1 MSVKVENLEQKVENL
16 EHNMVKL
23 TVTVP
28 ADDFSKAL
36 TQAYNRNKKNISIP
50 GFRKGH
56 APQQL
61 IEKMYGTGVF
71 YEDAANILIPQTYPD
86 EAEST
91 GLEIVSRPEFDIEQ
105 IEKGKDFIYT
115 ATAAVKPAV
124 ELGAYEGIEV
134 KKQDVTVTD
143 EDVDAAIKK
152 EQEKNSRLVDAKEGE
167 AVENG
172 DTINLDYSG
181 SIDGVKFDGGTAEGQ
196 TLVIGSNTFI
206 PGFEDQLVGVKA
218 GEEKEVKVTFPAEYH
233 AKDLAG
239 KEAVFACKVNK
250 IQKKELPELNDEF
263 AQDVSEF
270 DTMDEYRESVK
281 SNLVSDKEKAAKNA
295 KTNEAVDKLIEASK
309 MDIPDAMVASQ
320 AEQMYEDFARR
331 LQSQGIPIDMYLQY
345 QGSTEEKFKEDIKP
359 QALKQIQERLVL
371 EAVAEKADIK
381 ISDEDF
387 EAEVKKIADQYKMD
401 VDKLKESMSDYEK
414 EQLKKDMAVQKAV
427 ELVTDSAREV

>member
-1 MSVKVENLEQKVENL
+1 MSVKVENL

-181 SIDGVKFDGGTAEGQ
+181 SIDGVMFDGGTAEGQ

>member
-1 MSVKVENLEQKVENL
+1 MSVKVENL

-218 GEEKEVKVTFPAEYH
+218 GEEKDVKVTFPAEYH
-233 AKDLAG
+233 AKELAG
-239 KEAVFACKVNK
+239 KDAVFACKVNK

-387 EAEVKKIADQYKMD
+387 DAEVKKIADQYKMD

-414 EQLKKDMAVQKAV
+414 DQLKKDMAVQKAV
-427 ELVTDSAREV
+427 ELVTDSAKEV

>member
-1 MSVKVENLEQKVENL
+1 MSVKVENL

-152 EQEKNSRLVDAKEGE
+152 EQEKNSRLVDAAEDA

-172 DTINLDYSG
+172 DTVNLDYSG
-181 SIDGVKFDGGTAEGQ
+181 SVDGVKFDGGTAEGQ

-218 GEEKEVKVTFPAEYH
+218 GEEKDVKVTFPAEYH
-233 AKDLAG
+233 AKELAG
-239 KEAVFACKVNK
+239 KDAVFACKINK

-295 KTNEAVDKLIEASK
+295 KTNEAVDKLIESSK

-345 QGSTEEKFKEDIKP
+345 QGSTEAKFKEDIKP

-387 EAEVKKIADQYKMD
+387 DAEVKKIADQYKMD

-414 EQLKKDMAVQKAV
+414 DQLKKDMAVQKAV
-427 ELVTDSAREV
+427 ELVTDSAKEV

>member
-1 MSVKVENLEQKVENL
+1 MSVKVENL

-71 YEDAANILIPQTYPD
+71 YEDAANILIPQTYPE

-218 GEEKEVKVTFPAEYH
+218 GEEKDVKVTFPAEYH
-233 AKDLAG
+233 AKELAG
-239 KEAVFACKVNK
+239 KDAVFACKINK

-295 KTNEAVDKLIEASK
+295 KTNEAVDKLIESSK

-345 QGSTEEKFKEDIKP
+345 QGSTEAKFKEDIKP

-387 EAEVKKIADQYKMD
+387 DAEVKKIADQYKMD

-414 EQLKKDMAVQKAV
+414 DQLKKDMAVQKAV
-427 ELVTDSAREV
+427 ELVTDSAKEV

>member
-1 MSVKVENLEQKVENL
+1 MSVKVENL

-295 KTNEAVDKLIEASK
+295 KTNEAVDKLIESSK

-345 QGSTEEKFKEDIKP
+345 QGSTEAKFKEDIKP

-387 EAEVKKIADQYKMD
+387 DAEVKKIADQYKMD

-414 EQLKKDMAVQKAV
+414 DQLKKDMAVQKAV
-427 ELVTDSAREV
+427 ELVTDSAKEV

>member
-1 MSVKVENLEQKVENL
+1 MSVKVENL

-71 YEDAANILIPQTYPD
+71 YEDAANILIPQTYPE

-143 EDVDAAIKK
+143 EDVDAEIKK
-152 EQEKNSRLVDAKEGE
+152 EQEKNSRLVDAEEGA

>member
-1 MSVKVENLEQKVENL
+1 MSVKVENL

-218 GEEKEVKVTFPAEYH
+218 GEEKDVKVTFPAEYH
-233 AKDLAG
+233 AKELAG
-239 KEAVFACKVNK
+239 KDAVFACKVNK

-295 KTNEAVDKLIEASK
+295 KTNEAVDKLIESSK

-345 QGSTEEKFKEDIKP
+345 QGSTEAKFKEDIKP

-387 EAEVKKIADQYKMD
+387 DAEVKKIADQYKMD

-414 EQLKKDMAVQKAV
+414 DQLKKDMAVQKAV
-427 ELVTDSAREV
+427 ELVTDSAKEV

>member
-1 MSVKVENLEQKVENL
+1 MSVKVENL

-71 YEDAANILIPQTYPD
+71 YEDAANILIPQTYPE

-143 EDVDAAIKK
+143 EDVDAEIKK
-152 EQEKNSRLVDAKEGE
+152 EQEKNSRLVDAEEGA
-167 AVENG
+167 AV
-172 DTINLDYSG
+172 
-181 SIDGVKFDGGTAEGQ
+181 
-196 TLVIGSNTFI
+196 
-206 PGFEDQLVGVKA
+206 
-218 GEEKEVKVTFPAEYH
+218 
-233 AKDLAG
+233 
-239 KEAVFACKVNK
+239 
-250 IQKKELPELNDEF
+250 
-263 AQDVSEF
+263 
-270 DTMDEYRESVK
+270 
-281 SNLVSDKEKAAKNA
+281 
-295 KTNEAVDKLIEASK
+295 
-309 MDIPDAMVASQ
+309 
-320 AEQMYEDFARR
+320 
-331 LQSQGIPIDMYLQY
+331 
-345 QGSTEEKFKEDIKP
+345 
-359 QALKQIQERLVL
+359 
-371 EAVAEKADIK
+371 
-381 ISDEDF
+381 
-387 EAEVKKIADQYKMD
+387 
-401 VDKLKESMSDYEK
+401 
-414 EQLKKDMAVQKAV
+414 
-427 ELVTDSAREV
+427 

>member
-1 MSVKVENLEQKVENL
+1 MSVKVENL

-381 ISDEDF
+381 ISEDF

>member
-1 MSVKVENLEQKVENL
+1 MSVKVENL

-345 QGSTEEKFKEDIKP
+345 QGSTEAKFKEDIKP

>member
-1 MSVKVENLEQKVENL
+1 MSVKVENL

-71 YEDAANILIPQTYPD
+71 YEDAANILIPQTYPE

-91 GLEIVSRPEFDIEQ
+91 GLEIVSRPEFDIEP

-143 EDVDAAIKK
+143 EDVDAEIKK
-152 EQEKNSRLVDAKEGE
+152 EQEKNSRLVDAEEGA

-218 GEEKEVKVTFPAEYH
+218 GEEKDVKVTFPAEYH
-233 AKDLAG
+233 AKELAG
-239 KEAVFACKVNK
+239 KDAVFACKVNK

-345 QGSTEEKFKEDIKP
+345 QGSTEAKFKEDIKP

-387 EAEVKKIADQYKMD
+387 DAEVKKIADQYKMD

-414 EQLKKDMAVQKAV
+414 DQLKKDMAVQKAV
-427 ELVTDSAREV
+427 ELVTDSAKEV

>member
-1 MSVKVENLEQKVENL
+1 MSVKVENL

-71 YEDAANILIPQTYPD
+71 YEDAANILIPQTYPE

-143 EDVDAAIKK
+143 EDVDAEIKK
-152 EQEKNSRLVDAKEGE
+152 EQEKNSRLVDAEEGA

-218 GEEKEVKVTFPAEYH
+218 GEEKDVKVTFPAEYH
-233 AKDLAG
+233 AKELAG
-239 KEAVFACKVNK
+239 KDAVFACKVNK

-295 KTNEAVDKLIEASK
+295 KTNEAVDKLIESSK

-345 QGSTEEKFKEDIKP
+345 QGSTEAKFKEDIKP

-387 EAEVKKIADQYKMD
+387 DAEVKKIADQYKMD

-414 EQLKKDMAVQKAV
+414 DQLKKDMAVQKAV
-427 ELVTDSAREV
+427 ELVTDSAKEV

>member
-1 MSVKVENLEQKVENL
+1 MSVKVENL

-124 ELGAYEGIEV
+124 ELGAYEGIDV

-152 EQEKNSRLVDAKEGE
+152 EQEKNSRLVDAAEDA

-172 DTINLDYSG
+172 DTVNLDYSG
-181 SIDGVKFDGGTAEGQ
+181 SVDGVKFDGGTAEGQ

-206 PGFEDQLVGVKA
+206 PGFEDQLVGMKA
-218 GEEKEVKVTFPAEYH
+218 GEEKDVNVTFPAEYH

-239 KEAVFACKVNK
+239 KDAVFACKINK

-295 KTNEAVDKLIEASK
+295 KTNEAVDKLIESSK

-345 QGSTEEKFKEDIKP
+345 QGSTEAKFKEDIKP

-387 EAEVKKIADQYKMD
+387 DAEVKKIADQYKMD

-414 EQLKKDMAVQKAV
+414 DQLKKDMAVQKAV
-427 ELVTDSAREV
+427 ELVTDSAKEV

>member
-1 MSVKVENLEQKVENL
+1 MSVKVENL

-71 YEDAANILIPQTYPD
+71 YEDAANILIPQTYPE

-345 QGSTEEKFKEDIKP
+345 QGSTEAKFKEDIKP

-387 EAEVKKIADQYKMD
+387 DAEVKKIADQYKMD

-414 EQLKKDMAVQKAV
+414 DQLKKDMAVQKAV
-427 ELVTDSAREV
+427 ELVTDSAKEV

>member
-1 MSVKVENLEQKVENL
+1 MSVKVENL

-152 EQEKNSRLVDAKEGE
+152 EQEKNSRLVDAAEDA

-172 DTINLDYSG
+172 DTVNLDYSG
-181 SIDGVKFDGGTAEGQ
+181 SVDDVKFDGGTAEGQ

-206 PGFEDQLVGVKA
+206 PGFEDQLVGMKA
-218 GEEKEVKVTFPAEYH
+218 GEEKDVNVTFPAEYH

-239 KEAVFACKVNK
+239 KDAVFACKINK

-295 KTNEAVDKLIEASK
+295 KTNEAVDKLIESSK

-345 QGSTEEKFKEDIKP
+345 QGSTEAKFKEDIKP

-387 EAEVKKIADQYKMD
+387 DAEVKKIADQYKMD

-414 EQLKKDMAVQKAV
+414 DQLKKDMAVQKAV
-427 ELVTDSAREV
+427 ELVTDSAKEV

>member
-1 MSVKVENLEQKVENL
+1 MSVKVENL

-71 YEDAANILIPQTYPD
+71 YEDAANILIPQTYPE

-143 EDVDAAIKK
+143 EDVDAEIKK
-152 EQEKNSRLVDAKEGE
+152 EQEKNSRLVDAEEGA

-218 GEEKEVKVTFPAEYH
+218 GEEKDVKVTFPAEYH
-233 AKDLAG
+233 AKELAG
-239 KEAVFACKVNK
+239 KDAVFACKVNK

-295 KTNEAVDKLIEASK
+295 KTNEAVYKLIEASK

-345 QGSTEEKFKEDIKP
+345 QGSTEAKFKEDIKP

-387 EAEVKKIADQYKMD
+387 DAEVKKIADQYKMD

-414 EQLKKDMAVQKAV
+414 DQLKKDMAVQKAV
-427 ELVTDSAREV
+427 ELVTDSAKEV

>member
-1 MSVKVENLEQKVENL
+1 MSVKVENL

-143 EDVDAAIKK
+143 EDVDAEIKK
-152 EQEKNSRLVDAKEGE
+152 EQEKNSRLVDAEEGA

-218 GEEKEVKVTFPAEYH
+218 GEEKDVKVTFPAEYH
-233 AKDLAG
+233 AKELAG
-239 KEAVFACKVNK
+239 KDAVFACKVNK

-345 QGSTEEKFKEDIKP
+345 QGSTEAKFKEDIKP

-387 EAEVKKIADQYKMD
+387 DAEVKKIADQYKMD

-414 EQLKKDMAVQKAV
+414 DQLKKDMAVQKAV
-427 ELVTDSAREV
+427 ELVTDSAKEV

>member
-1 MSVKVENLEQKVENL
+1 MSVKVENL

-152 EQEKNSRLVDAKEGE
+152 EQEKNSRLVDAAEDA

-172 DTINLDYSG
+172 DTVNLDYSG
-181 SIDGVKFDGGTAEGQ
+181 SVDGVKFDGGTAEGQ

-218 GEEKEVKVTFPAEYH
+218 GEEKDVKVTFPAEYH
-233 AKDLAG
+233 AKELAG
-239 KEAVFACKVNK
+239 KDAVFACKVNK

-345 QGSTEEKFKEDIKP
+345 QGSTEAKFKEDIKP

-387 EAEVKKIADQYKMD
+387 DAEVKKIADQYKMD

-414 EQLKKDMAVQKAV
+414 DQLKKDMAVQKAV
-427 ELVTDSAREV
+427 ELVTDSAKEV

>member
-1 MSVKVENLEQKVENL
+1 MSVKVENL

-71 YEDAANILIPQTYPD
+71 YEDAANILIPQTYPE

-143 EDVDAAIKK
+143 EDVDAEIKK

-218 GEEKEVKVTFPAEYH
+218 GEEKDVKVTFPAEYH
-233 AKDLAG
+233 AKELAG
-239 KEAVFACKVNK
+239 KDAVFACKVNK

-345 QGSTEEKFKEDIKP
+345 QGSTEAKFKEDIKP

-387 EAEVKKIADQYKMD
+387 DAEVKKIADQYKMD

-414 EQLKKDMAVQKAV
+414 DQLKKDMAVQKAV
-427 ELVTDSAREV
+427 ELVTDSAKEV

>member
-1 MSVKVENLEQKVENL
+1 MSVKVENL

-71 YEDAANILIPQTYPD
+71 YEDAANILIPQTYPE

-91 GLEIVSRPEFDIEQ
+91 GLEIVSRPEFDIEH

-143 EDVDAAIKK
+143 EDVDAEIKK
-152 EQEKNSRLVDAKEGE
+152 EQEKNSRLVDAEEGA

-218 GEEKEVKVTFPAEYH
+218 GEEKDVKVTFPAEYH
-233 AKDLAG
+233 AKELAG
-239 KEAVFACKVNK
+239 KDAVFACKVNK

-345 QGSTEEKFKEDIKP
+345 QGSTEAKFKEDIKP

-387 EAEVKKIADQYKMD
+387 DAEVKKIADQYKMD

-414 EQLKKDMAVQKAV
+414 DQLKKDMAVQKAV
-427 ELVTDSAREV
+427 ELVTDSAKEV

>member
-1 MSVKVENLEQKVENL
+1 MSVKVENL

-71 YEDAANILIPQTYPD
+71 YEDAANILIPQTYPE

-143 EDVDAAIKK
+143 EDVDAEIKK
-152 EQEKNSRLVDAKEGE
+152 EQEKNSRLVDAEEGA

-218 GEEKEVKVTFPAEYH
+218 GEEKDVKVTFPAEYH
-233 AKDLAG
+233 AKELAG
-239 KEAVFACKVNK
+239 KDAVFACKVNK

-345 QGSTEEKFKEDIKP
+345 QGSTEAKFKEDIKP

-387 EAEVKKIADQYKMD
+387 DAEVKKIADQYKMD

-414 EQLKKDMAVQKAV
+414 DQLKKDMAVQKAV
-427 ELVTDSAREV
+427 ELVTDSAKEV

>member
-1 MSVKVENLEQKVENL
+1 MSVKVENL

-71 YEDAANILIPQTYPD
+71 YEDAANILIPQTYPE

-124 ELGAYEGIEV
+124 EIGAYEGIEV

-143 EDVDAAIKK
+143 EDVDAEIKK
-152 EQEKNSRLVDAKEGE
+152 EQEKNSRLVDAEEGA

-218 GEEKEVKVTFPAEYH
+218 GEEKDVKVTFPAEYH
-233 AKDLAG
+233 AKELAG
-239 KEAVFACKVNK
+239 KDAVFACKVNK

-345 QGSTEEKFKEDIKP
+345 QGSTEAKFKEDIKP

-387 EAEVKKIADQYKMD
+387 DAEVKKIADQYKMD

-414 EQLKKDMAVQKAV
+414 DQLKKDMAVQKAV
-427 ELVTDSAREV
+427 ELVTDSAKEV

>member
-1 MSVKVENLEQKVENL
+1 MSVKVENL

-143 EDVDAAIKK
+143 EDVDAEIKK
-152 EQEKNSRLVDAKEGE
+152 EQEKNSRLVDAEEGA

-218 GEEKEVKVTFPAEYH
+218 GEEKDVKVTFPAEYH
-233 AKDLAG
+233 AKELAG
-239 KEAVFACKVNK
+239 KDAVFACKVNK

-295 KTNEAVDKLIEASK
+295 KTNEAVDKLIESSK

-345 QGSTEEKFKEDIKP
+345 QGSTEAKFKEDIKP

-387 EAEVKKIADQYKMD
+387 DAEVKKIADQYKMD

-414 EQLKKDMAVQKAV
+414 DQLKKDMAVQKAV
-427 ELVTDSAREV
+427 ELVTDSAKEV

>member
-1 MSVKVENLEQKVENL
+1 MSVKVENL

-71 YEDAANILIPQTYPD
+71 YEDAANILIPQTYPE

-143 EDVDAAIKK
+143 EDVDAEIKK
-152 EQEKNSRLVDAKEGE
+152 EQEKNSRLVDAEEGA

-218 GEEKEVKVTFPAEYH
+218 GEEKDVKVTFPAEYH
-233 AKDLAG
+233 AKELAG
-239 KEAVFACKVNK
+239 KDAVFACKVNK

-387 EAEVKKIADQYKMD
+387 DAEVKKIADQYKMD

-414 EQLKKDMAVQKAV
+414 DQLKKDMAVQKAV
-427 ELVTDSAREV
+427 ELVTDSAKEV

>member
-1 MSVKVENLEQKVENL
+1 MSVKVENL

-152 EQEKNSRLVDAKEGE
+152 EQEKNSRLVDAAEDA

-172 DTINLDYSG
+172 DTVNLDYSG
-181 SIDGVKFDGGTAEGQ
+181 SVDGVKFDGGTAEGQ

-206 PGFEDQLVGVKA
+206 PGFEDQLVGMKA
-218 GEEKEVKVTFPAEYH
+218 GEEKDVNVTFPAEYH

-239 KEAVFACKVNK
+239 KDAVFACKINK

-295 KTNEAVDKLIEASK
+295 KTNEAVDKLIESSK

-345 QGSTEEKFKEDIKP
+345 QGSTEAKFKEDIKP

-387 EAEVKKIADQYKMD
+387 DAEVKKIADQYKMD

-414 EQLKKDMAVQKAV
+414 DQLKKDMAVQKAV
-427 ELVTDSAREV
+427 ELVTDSAKEV

>member
-1 MSVKVENLEQKVENL
+1 MSVKVENL

-71 YEDAANILIPQTYPD
+71 YEDAANILIPQTYPE

-143 EDVDAAIKK
+143 EDVDAEIKK
-152 EQEKNSRLVDAKEGE
+152 EQEKNSRLVDAEEGA

-218 GEEKEVKVTFPAEYH
+218 GEEKDVKVTFPAEYH
-233 AKDLAG
+233 AKELAG
-239 KEAVFACKVNK
+239 KDAVFACKVNK

-345 QGSTEEKFKEDIKP
+345 QGSTEAKFKEDIKP
-359 QALKQIQERLVL
+359 QALKQIQERLVF

-387 EAEVKKIADQYKMD
+387 DAEVKKIADQYKMD

-414 EQLKKDMAVQKAV
+414 DQLKKDMAVQKAV
-427 ELVTDSAREV
+427 ELVTDSAKEV

>member
-1 MSVKVENLEQKVENL
+1 MSVKVENL

-345 QGSTEEKFKEDIKP
+345 QGSTEAKFKEDIKP

-387 EAEVKKIADQYKMD
+387 DAEVKKIADQYKMD

-414 EQLKKDMAVQKAV
+414 DQLKKDMAVQKAV
-427 ELVTDSAREV
+427 ELVTDSAKEV

>member
-1 MSVKVENLEQKVENL
+1 MSVKVENL

-331 LQSQGIPIDMYLQY
+331 LQSQGIPIDMYPRKT
-345 QGSTEEKFKEDIKP
+345 SS
-359 QALKQIQERLVL
+359 R
-371 EAVAEKADIK
+371 
-381 ISDEDF
+381 
-387 EAEVKKIADQYKMD
+387 
-401 VDKLKESMSDYEK
+401 
-414 EQLKKDMAVQKAV
+414 
-427 ELVTDSAREV
+427 RH

>member
-1 MSVKVENLEQKVENL
+1 MSVKVENL

-143 EDVDAAIKK
+143 EDVDAEIKK
-152 EQEKNSRLVDAKEGE
+152 EQEKNSRLVDAEEGA

-218 GEEKEVKVTFPAEYH
+218 GEEKDVKVTFPAEYH
-233 AKDLAG
+233 AKELAG
-239 KEAVFACKVNK
+239 KDAVFACKINK

-295 KTNEAVDKLIEASK
+295 KTNEAVDKLIESSK

-345 QGSTEEKFKEDIKP
+345 QGSTEAKFKEDIKP

-387 EAEVKKIADQYKMD
+387 DAEVKKIADQYKMD

-414 EQLKKDMAVQKAV
+414 DQLKKDMAVQKAV
-427 ELVTDSAREV
+427 ELVTDSAKEV

>member
-1 MSVKVENLEQKVENL
+1 MSVKVENL

-71 YEDAANILIPQTYPD
+71 YEDAANILIPQTYPE

-143 EDVDAAIKK
+143 EDVDAEIKK
-152 EQEKNSRLVDAKEGE
+152 EQEKNSRLVDAEEGA

-218 GEEKEVKVTFPAEYH
+218 GEEKDVKVTFPAEYH
-233 AKDLAG
+233 AKELAG
-239 KEAVFACKVNK
+239 KDAVFACKVNK

-331 LQSQGIPIDMYLQY
+331 LQSQGIPIDMYLEV
-345 QGSTEEKFKEDIKP
+345 QGRHQAAGTE
-359 QALKQIQERLVL
+359 
-371 EAVAEKADIK
+371 ADPGAPC
-381 ISDEDF
+381 S
-387 EAEVKKIADQYKMD
+387 
-401 VDKLKESMSDYEK
+401 
-414 EQLKKDMAVQKAV
+414 
-427 ELVTDSAREV
+427 RGCR

>member
-1 MSVKVENLEQKVENL
+1 MSVKVENL

-143 EDVDAAIKK
+143 EDVDAEIKK
-152 EQEKNSRLVDAKEGE
+152 EQEKNSRLVDAEEGA